1 MNENITNIVFVYFI
15 LDMYS
20 IFRIEITNR
29 LICISENNIAQDILF
44 ILLLVYKFIHNV
56 SRETLL

>member
-1 MNENITNIVFVYFI
+1 MNENITNIVFAYFI

-29 LICISENNIAQDILF
+29 LICISENNITQDILF
-44 ILLLVYKFIHNV
+44 I
-56 SRETLL
+56 

>member
-20 IFRIEITNR
+20 IFRIEITNS
-29 LICISENNIAQDILF
+29 LICISENNITQDILF
-44 ILLLVYKFIHNV
+44 I
-56 SRETLL
+56 